1 MMIFLLTSERCRQC
15 QVIAVKICPFVVCL
29 GGEGM
34 DDTDFIAGELVMLN
48 DEAKCGD
55 EEEMKGPFVATRKLL

>member
-1 MMIFLLTSERCRQC
+1 M
-15 QVIAVKICPFVVCL
+15 VCL